1 MPQAGEPLAL
11 AAATRVVQEVDQ
23 RQPPSNADLAPPA
36 RGALLETSRV
46 AAHAIRTVHA
56 PVTLLAAAQHVATYL
71 VAVAEP
77 VAQRA
82 AAEATAESTEARAV
96 FGRDG
101 LFSRACVTIFR
112 RLVARRGPRSPADA
126 GPLRG

>member
-1 MPQAGEPLAL
+1 MTEGRPAEGGKRSASGADAG
-11 AAATRVVQEVDQ
+11 AAEFDPR
-23 RQPPSNADLAPPA
+23 RSG
-36 RGALLETSRV
+36 RR
-46 AAHAIRTVHA
+46 
-56 PVTLLAAAQHVATYL
+56 
-71 VAVAEP
+71 